1 MYAQFEGF
9 EIQMTKKDALSMA
22 HQGQCVDDVSHYLK
36 TNKSI
41 KKQLAAIGGEAIASE
56 LKNFGV
62 WDATELADAEAN
74 QGRIVWIAANNIKEE
89 NHL

>member
-9 EIQMTKKDALSMA
+9 AIQMTKKDALSMS
-22 HQGQCVDDVSHYLK
+22 HQGQCDDDVSHFLK

-56 LKNFGV
+56 LKGFGA
-62 WDATELADAEAN
+62 WDETELADVEAN
-74 QGRIVWIAANNIKEE
+74 KERIVWEAANRIREE
-89 NHL
+89 NNL